1 MNDYFSLLCQHLNV
15 QPDRRGEAHCQCP
28 ACGKEPKR
36 GQTHFSFSERGA
48 HCFVCGFETDLRHL
62 VIQYGL
68 KDWELAPIKPIE
80 RQEKPKREA
89 LDFNY
94 LALFYN
100 HNQAGT
106 VYRRWREYK
115 KITDDVINKNFLG
128 YGRFPRYSSKCNH
141 HRLIVPIFGIDGS
154 CIGLRG
160 RSIDCDCG
168 KWLSPAGS
176 QMFLYNWQTL
186 KNAQGKLLFIVEN
199 PIDALMLELVNPGI
213 KAVATLG
220 VTIWQ
225 DEYTD
230 MIAAANPLRAIA
242 AYDHDVPG
250 NGGTPEM
257 QRDWADEHH
266 GKMPEPGGVKVV
278 NKLLR
283 AGVKS
288 LLFPWPDETQPKT
301 DIGNVIGEMVNA

>member
-15 QPDRRGEAHCQCP
+15 QPDRRGECHVECP

-36 GQTHFSFSERGA
+36 GQTHFSFSERGG
-48 HCFVCGFETDLRHL
+48 HCFVCDLD
-62 VIQYGL
+62 ISL
-68 KDWELAPIKPIE
+68 KALAAHHGIEGDAPIQPIE
-80 RQEKPKREA
+80 RAEKPKREA
-89 LDFNY
+89 PALDFDY
-94 LALFYN
+94 LALKYSDYPRLISAWN
-100 HNQAGT
+100 DYK
-106 VYRRWREYK
+106 VLPERIIRE
-115 KITDDVINKNFLG
+115 NNLG
-128 YGRFPRYSSKCNH
+128 YGIFPRHSSRCGH
-141 HRLIVPIFGIDGS
+141 YRLIVPIYDQHR

-160 RSIDCDCG
+160 RAIDCHCG
-168 KWLSPAGS
+168 RWLSPAGS

-186 KNAQGKLLFIVEN
+186 KDAQGKLLFIVEN
-199 PIDALMLELVNPGI
+199 PIDALVMELVNDGI

-220 VTIWQ
+220 VSIWQ
-225 DEYTD
+225 DEYTQ
-230 MIAAANPLRAIA
+230 MIVDAKPLRAIVA
-242 AYDHDVPG
+242 HDHDIPG

-283 AGVKS
+283 AGVKA

-301 DIGNVIGEMVNA
+301 DMGNVLEGMI